1 MAHGQDV
8 AAQLFV
14 YRTVIPFSPEQY
26 QQVKAILNQL
36 MDLPINEQM
45 AMAAKL
51 CEGDDELLAQVKQM
65 LDADQ
70 PDFMASSALDVF
82 ALEERPDVPEVI
94 QQYVLAEQLGSGGMG
109 DVYLGHQKA
118 PANRKVAIKLL
129 KPLINQNQ
137 LEEECHVMAQLN
149 HPNIATLY
157 EVGQWADDHLFIAME
172 YIEGEDIVHWCQNK
186 QLSQHQRI
194 RLFLQLCHGIAYAHE
209 KGIIHCDI
217 KPNNVMVTNIHDKPV
232 VKIIDFGIAQG
243 LDNQSES
250 HHVSGTVN
258 YLAPEVL
265 DKDNKPLA
273 DTRRDIYAMGVLLQK
288 LLDDC
293 VVSRDLQAIIDKA
306 TAKDPSMRYAAV
318 HALVDDIH
326 RFFDQNPVSAR
337 KATWVYTS
345 GLFIK
350 RRLGTV
356 LFSLALL
363 ITVAGGYWFQRQQ
376 AILASEQAH
385 LAKQAQNE
393 AEEMATFLTGLFD
406 VANPEKG
413 RETAVTAEEL
423 LDKAKAQLLA
433 IEQPTLSDARFM
445 HTVASILTR
454 MDQFQDAE
462 ALIQQSLTVKKRLLP
477 ANHEEVISGLSQLG
491 LIHRKTL
498 DYDQAEKTLL
508 ATIELA
514 QTQDPVNKEQLA
526 FAHNHLGNVYNQT
539 KQPAKAIQQHLA
551 AIRLREQSGDRQHL
565 ADSYNNLGV
574 AYRQQKD
581 WATTAK
587 HMNQA
592 LDIYLEVYQDDHP
605 FIAAIQHNLAYVEE
619 QDFNWHAADQK
630 LKQAIQ
636 TWQKAYGPT
645 HGNTLTGI
653 TNQVKFYQRRHR
665 FAETVPILQTVTDHL
680 AAERALEKQAGL
692 LSFLGKSEAHM
703 GQTELAHESH
713 RQAMALIKGVALQD
727 VRLPAKLHYRYAESL
742 LEMRDYAAAA
752 EQIKHAQHA
761 LADLPASHNLHLY
774 LTNLMAQVKRHQ
786 GDTASAKSL
795 FQTVLNFNN
804 RENTRNQTEQVTAL
818 LGLGQVHH
826 TLFELEEA
834 TEFLFR
840 ALALN
845 IQVNGDQHKT
855 NGVIYAE
862 LGLVFHDLEQAERA
876 GNHLNK
882 ALRIQ
887 QQALPAKHPD
897 LLATQASLDRVL
909 KSQ

>member
-14 YRTVIPFSPEQY
+14 NSTVIPFSPEQY
-26 QQVKAILNQL
+26 QQVKAILNQI
-36 MDLPINEQM
+36 MDLPTGEQL
-45 AMAAKL
+45 AMAAQL
-51 CEGDDELLAQVKQM
+51 CDRNDELLARVKQM
-65 LDADQ
+65 LDADR

-94 QQYVLAEQLGSGGMG
+94 SQYHLGERMGSGGMG
-109 DVYLGHQKA
+109 EVYLAQQKA
-118 PANRKVAIKLL
+118 PANRQVAIKLL
-129 KPLINQNQ
+129 KPLINQTQ

-157 EVGQWADDHLFIAME
+157 EVGHWSEGHLFIAME
-172 YIEGEDIVHWCQNK
+172 YIDGDDIVQWCQNN
-186 QLSQHQRI
+186 QLSHFQRI

-243 LDNQSES
+243 LDNPAENR
-250 HHVSGTVN
+250 HVSGTIN

-265 DKDNKPLA
+265 DKNNKPLA
-273 DTRRDIYAMGVLLQK
+273 DTRRDIYAMGVLLHK

-293 VVSRDLQAIIDKA
+293 VVSRDLLAIIEKS
-306 TAKDPSMRYAAV
+306 TANEPSMRYAAV
-318 HALVDDIH
+318 HAFVDDIH

-337 KATWVYTS
+337 KATWAYTS

-376 AILASEQAH
+376 AILASEQAL
-385 LAKQAQNE
+385 LAKQAQSE

-423 LDKAKAQLLA
+423 LHNAKEQLLA

-445 HTVASILTR
+445 HTVGSILIR
-454 MDQFQDAE
+454 MDQFNDAE
-462 ALIQQSLTVKKRLLP
+462 SLIEQSLLVKRQDLEP
-477 ANHEEVISGLSQLG
+477 NDDEVIAGLSQLG

-498 DYDQAEKTLL
+498 DYDQAEKILL
-508 ATIELA
+508 DTIELA
-514 QTQDPVNKEQLA
+514 KTQDPVNLEQLA
-526 FAHNHLGNVYNQT
+526 FAHNHLGNVYNLT
-539 KQPAKAIQQHLA
+539 KQPDKAIKQHLA
-551 AIRLREQSGDRQHL
+551 AIRLREQSGDRKHL

-574 AYRQQKD
+574 AYRQQKN
-581 WATTAK
+581 WMATAK

-592 LDIYLEVYQDDHP
+592 LDIYLEVYHAEHP
-605 FIAAIQHNLAYVEE
+605 FIAAIQHNLAYIEE
-619 QDFNWHAADQK
+619 QGFNWHEADQM

-636 TWQKAYGPT
+636 TWKKTYGPT

-665 FAETVPILQTVTDHL
+665 FVETVPILYSVMDHL
-680 AAERALEKQAGL
+680 AAEQAVEKQAGF
-692 LSFLGKSEAHM
+692 LSFLGKSQAHM
-703 GQTELAHESH
+703 GQTELAHASH
-713 RQAMALIKGVALQD
+713 RQAIELINGVDLQD
-727 VRLPAKLHYRYAESL
+727 VRLPAKLHYRYAESF
-742 LEMRDYAAAA
+742 LELREYAAAA
-752 EQIKHAQHA
+752 EYIKHAQQA
-761 LADLPASHNLHLY
+761 LSDLPASHNLHLY
-774 LTNLMAQVKRHQ
+774 LTNLMAKVKWLQ

-795 FQTVLNFNN
+795 FQTVLNFNQPD
-804 RENTRNQTEQVTAL
+804 NTRNQTEQVTAL
-818 LGLGQVHH
+818 LGLGQVNRAS
-826 TLFELEEA
+826 FDLEKA
-834 TEFLFR
+834 TEYLSR

-845 IQVNGDQHKT
+845 VQVNGNQHKI

-876 GNHLNK
+876 EDHLKK

-887 QQALPAKHPD
+887 QQALPANHPD